1 MSKIFN
7 TTANCIPEK
16 HYMVDLTERLIQIKE
31 MVDRGDYFTINRARQ
46 YGKTTTLLALAE
58 YLKKDYLV
66 LRLDFQRL
74 SDASFADE
82 SSFIFS
88 LSKRILLSMKGVAIP
103 EETTKALTFF
113 AQKKGNAETL
123 DELFIV
129 LNEWC
134 EHSEKPLVLMIDE
147 VDQASNYQVF
157 LNFLAQLRANYIE
170 RDLIST
176 FQSVI
181 LAGVYDI
188 KNLKRKFVSQGEPD
202 QRAAFYNGPARLAA
216 EAQRGGVSL
225 EHSTNSPWNVAADYK
240 IDMSFSTADISKM
253 LREYE
258 NDYKTG
264 MDIDAIAQ
272 EIYDYTAGYPF
283 LVSRICK
290 YLDETLPGTDAF
302 PNRTAAWT
310 KEGITKAVGAI
321 VIERNTLFES
331 LIDKVDLYPDLKE
344 ILYDILMNGA
354 DISFNPYVVSIST
367 AYMFGFIKADGTRV
381 IIANR
386 IFETFLYNYFLLSEE
401 SKLTDIYRLGMREK
415 YQFIRN
421 GELDMDLI
429 LERFVVSFDDLYGDQ
444 DEKFKEDDGRKYFL
458 LYLRPI
464 INGEGN
470 YYIESR
476 TRNMERTDIII
487 DYKTKQYVIE
497 LKIWHGNAYNTR
509 GENQLRDYL
518 DYYHLDKGYMLSF
531 CFNKK
536 KEIGLKRIQLGDK
549 LLIEAVV

>member
-16 HYMVDLTERLIQIKE
+16 HYMVDLTERLKKIRK

-66 LRLDFQRL
+66 IRLDFQRL

-82 SSFIFS
+82 SSFIFA
-88 LSKRILLSMKGVAIP
+88 LSKRILLAVKDIEIP
-103 EETTKALTFF
+103 EESKKHLAFF
-113 AQKKGNAETL
+113 AQQKGNSETL

-134 EHSEKPLVLMIDE
+134 ELSEKPIVLMIDE

-170 RDLIST
+170 RDLIFT
-176 FQSVI
+176 FHSVI

-188 KNLKRKFVSQGEPD
+188 KNLKRKFVASD
-202 QRAAFYNGPARLAA
+202 
-216 EAQRGGVSL
+216 
-225 EHSTNSPWNVAADYK
+225 EHNTNSPWNIAADYK
-240 IDMSFSTADISKM
+240 IDMSFSAADIEGM

-258 NDYKTG
+258 RDYATG
-264 MDIDAIAQ
+264 MDVQAVAQ
-272 EIYDYTAGYPF
+272 EIYDYTSGYPF

-290 YLDETLPGTDAF
+290 YLDETLPGTEAF
-302 PNRTAAWT
+302 SDRSAVWT
-310 KEGITKAVGAI
+310 KEGIIKAAGAI
-321 VIERNTLFES
+321 VMEENTLFES
-331 LIDKVDLYPDLKE
+331 LIDKVNLYPDLKE
-344 ILYDILMNGA
+344 ILYDILINGA
-354 DISFNPYVVSIST
+354 DVSYNPDST
-367 AYMFGFIKADGTRV
+367 AISAAKMFGFVRKKDAKI

-386 IFETFLYNYFLLSEE
+386 IFETRLYNYFLLSEE
-401 SKLTDIYRLGMREK
+401 SRTTDIYRLGVREK
-415 YQFIRN
+415 YRFIRDD
-421 GELDMDLI
+421 GLDMKLI

-444 DEKFKEDDGRKYFL
+444 KQKFKEEDGRKYFL

-487 DYKTKQYVIE
+487 DYKAKQYVIE
-497 LKIWHGNAYNTR
+497 LKLWHGNAYNTR
-509 GENQLRDYL
+509 GEKQLKDYL
-518 DYYHLDKGYMLSF
+518 DYYHLNTGYMLSF
-531 CFNKK
+531 NFNQK
-536 KEIGLKRIQLGDK
+536 KEIGLKEIRIGDK
-549 LLIEAVV
+549 LLVEAVV

>member
-7 TTANCIPEK
+7 TTANCIPGK
-16 HYMVDLTERLIQIKE
+16 HYMVDLTERLKQIKE
-31 MVDRGDYFTINRARQ
+31 MVDRGDYFTVNRARQ

-58 YLKKDYLV
+58 YLKEDYFV
-66 LRLDFQRL
+66 IRLDFQRL

-82 SSFIFS
+82 SSFIFA
-88 LSKRILLSMKGVAIP
+88 LTKRILLAVKGIEIP
-103 EETTKALTFF
+103 KGPAEELTCF

-134 EHSEKPLVLMIDE
+134 EQSEKPLVLIVDE

-188 KNLKRKFVSQGEPD
+188 KNLKRKFVAP
-202 QRAAFYNGPARLAA
+202 N
-216 EAQRGGVSL
+216 

-240 IDMSFSTADISKM
+240 IDMSFSTADIEGM
-253 LREYE
+253 LLEYE
-258 NDYKTG
+258 NDYATG
-264 MDIDAIAQ
+264 MDVHAVAQ
-272 EIYDYTAGYPF
+272 EIYDYTSGYPF
-283 LVSRICK
+283 LVSRVCK
-290 YLDETLPGTDAF
+290 YLDETLPGTETF
-302 PNRTAAWT
+302 PNRSAAWT
-310 KEGITKAVGAI
+310 QEGVAKAVGAVI
-321 VIERNTLFES
+321 VETNTLFES
-331 LIDKVDLYPDLKE
+331 LIDKVELYPDLKE
-344 ILYDILMNGA
+344 ILYDILMHGA
-354 DISFNPYVVSIST
+354 DVYYNPDSIAISV
-367 AYMFGFIKADGTRV
+367 AKMFGFVKKEGSKV
-381 IIANR
+381 IIGNR
-386 IFETFLYNYFLLSEE
+386 IFEIRLYNYFLLSEE
-401 SKLTDIYRLGMREK
+401 SRTTDIYRLGVREK
-415 YQFIRN
+415 YQFIRDD
-421 GELDMDLI
+421 GLDMNLI

-444 DEKFKEDDGRKYFL
+444 DQKFKEEDGRRYFL

-487 DYKTKQYVIE
+487 DYKAKQYVIE
-497 LKIWHGNAYNTR
+497 LKLWHGDAYNTR
-509 GENQLRDYL
+509 GEQQLMDYL

-531 CFNKK
+531 DFNKK
-536 KEIGLKRIQLGDK
+536 KKIGLKEITLGNK

>member
-16 HYMVDLTERLIQIKE
+16 HYMVDLTERLEKIRE

-46 YGKTTTLLALAE
+46 YGKTTTLLALAD

-66 LRLDFQRL
+66 LWLDFQRL

-82 SSFIFS
+82 SSFIFA
-88 LSKRILLSMKGVAIP
+88 LSKRILLAVKGIEIP
-103 EETTKALTFF
+103 DGPARQLTFF

-134 EHSEKPLVLMIDE
+134 EQSEKPLVLMVDE

-176 FQSVI
+176 FHSVI

-188 KNLKRKFVSQGEPD
+188 KNLKRKFVAHG
-202 QRAAFYNGPARLAA
+202 
-216 EAQRGGVSL
+216 

-240 IDMSFSTADISKM
+240 IDMSFSTTDIAKM

-258 NDYKTG
+258 NDYATG
-264 MDIDAIAQ
+264 MDVDAIAQ
-272 EIYDYTAGYPF
+272 EIYDYTSGYPF

-290 YLDETLPGTDAF
+290 YLDETLPGTDLF
-302 PNRTAAWT
+302 PNRSAAWT
-310 KEGITKAVGAI
+310 KEGIIKAVGAI
-321 VIERNTLFES
+321 IVEENTLFES
-331 LIDKVDLYPDLKE
+331 LIDKVNLYPDLKK
-344 ILYDILMNGA
+344 ILYDVLMNGT
-354 DISFNPYVVSIST
+354 DIYYNPDST
-367 AYMFGFIKADGTRV
+367 AINVARMFGFVKKENLKIS
-381 IIANR
+381 IANR
-386 IFETFLYNYFLLSEE
+386 IFETRLYNYFLLSEE
-401 SKLTDIYRLGMREK
+401 SRTTDIYRLGVREK
-415 YQFIRN
+415 QQFIRED
-421 GELDMDLI
+421 GLDMERI

-444 DEKFKEDDGRKYFL
+444 EQIFKEEDGRKYFL

-487 DYKTKQYVIE
+487 DYKAKQYVVE
-497 LKIWHGNAYNTR
+497 LKLCAPGALSITAYED
-509 GENQLRDYL
+509 G
-518 DYYHLDKGYMLSF
+518 K
-531 CFNKK
+531 C
-536 KEIGLKRIQLGDK
+536 IG
-549 LLIEAVV
+549 